1 MNSLQLYQLNH
12 QLFHS
17 RDFYNLDVHFS
28 SLAISLLPAE
38 MAARSGT
45 ITEATV
51 ARTASHDNLYCE
63 SEEEDTS
70 DEESRLTEVRVGSPH
85 SFGLVVGCVNTEFDH
100 LPNHFRS
107 GPTN

>member
-1 MNSLQLYQLNH
+1 
-12 QLFHS
+12 
-17 RDFYNLDVHFS
+17 
-28 SLAISLLPAE
+28 

-85 SFGLVVGCVNTEFDH
+85 SVGLAIGCVNMEIVHLLESLSKWTNKLTTCKQRFSVIIFSIVIPRIEF
-100 LPNHFRS
+100 F
-107 GPTN
+107 